1 MVENIMAANIIA
13 AVQKIHKP
21 RNICPMESSSVRP
34 ESTYIKN
41 LFPTGVSLYVYE
53 CYYRHYLLVVNWLSR
68 LNIIFLNDCR
78 HMLLGPAAVNHGIF
92 QNLARNYLE

>member
-53 CYYRHYLLVVNWLSR
+53 C
-68 LNIIFLNDCR
+68 
-78 HMLLGPAAVNHGIF
+78 
-92 QNLARNYLE
+92 